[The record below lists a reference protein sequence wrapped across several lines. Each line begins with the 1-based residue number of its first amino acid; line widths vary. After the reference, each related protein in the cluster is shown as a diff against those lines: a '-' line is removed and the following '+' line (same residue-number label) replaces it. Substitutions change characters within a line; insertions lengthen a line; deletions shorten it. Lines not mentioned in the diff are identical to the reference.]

1 MNSSQ
6 SSLEIGQ
13 ALRAATAVA
22 ICLFC
27 AERLNLQQPGL
38 AVWSTHMV
46 MVQFT
51 FTTFQKGMERILGR
65 GVGILIALILAT
77 LTRNVWG
84 LGVVLEMLAIA
95 ALFYIYFSGKLAYTF
110 LNAGLYLAVV
120 MEISRTEPALATTLA
135 GELFLAISL
144 GVGVA
149 VLVAWIT
156 GSEQDT
162 AIHTDGQTIWPLD
175 RERLI
180 HSVML
185 TLTVGLVQVLNH
197 VLGFS
202 PTTSMVSVMLL
213 TITPDFQSLL
223 RKGELRLAGAGLAI
237 VFASVTLLLLTRRP
251 SFELLMLAL
260 FLGTF
265 LAVTL
270 ARNSERWSYAGVQMG
285 LVLPMILVL
294 PHHEIGTLDV
304 AFARVGGA
312 VLAIAASIVVGVV
325 WAAIGPAPPMP
336 LTVKPPVDT
345 SPASSGAS

>member
-1 MNSSQ
+1 VNSSQ
-6 SSLEIGQ
+6 SSLETGQ

-38 AVWSTHMV
+38 AVWSTHIV

-65 GVGILIALILAT
+65 GVGILIALVLAT
-77 LTRNVWG
+77 LTRNAWVV
-84 LGVVLEMLAIA
+84 GVALEMLAIV
-95 ALFYIYFSGKLAYTF
+95 ALFYIYFAGKLAYTF

-120 MEISRTEPALATTLA
+120 MEISRTEPALATTVA
-135 GELFLAISL
+135 SELFVAIAV

-156 GSEQDT
+156 GGEKEM
-162 AIHTDGQTIWPLD
+162 AIHTDGQTFWPLD
-175 RERLI
+175 RERMI
-180 HSVML
+180 HSIML
-185 TLTVGLVQVLNH
+185 MLTVGLVQTLNH

-237 VFASVTLLLLTRRP
+237 VYASVTLMLLIRRP

-285 LVLPMILVL
+285 LVLPMILVM
-294 PHHEIGTLDV
+294 PHQEFGSLEV

-312 VLAIAASIVVGVV
+312 VLAIVASIVVGVV
-325 WAAIGPAPPMP
+325 WAAIGPAPPLP
-336 LTVKPPVDT
+336 LTAKPPAPT
-345 SPASSGAS
+345 SPAPHGTN